1 MCAPQECSPC
11 ALSRCSVTDN
21 VRRKSLESIWGT
33 ATHSLSNNQC
43 ISTAFPFFNLQLTP
57 SQSNC
62 RASTDLPISLACHTA
77 CQSPQISRAKFNK
90 VLFSTLNMLT
100 AWLISLDRTYDI
112 PTMSTLEDGSICQD
126 VTSPTAP
133 PKAGEDA
140 KVQSTFEFSW
150 CPTTSYGTQR
160 VLLTCCKPWQTQKL
174 NGFPMKAVQ
183 QSKIICLLCLL
194 VFVSPLSWSNVSK
207 VTAHS
212 LLAILVESWRLS
224 VRKVHDSG
232 LFRLICQ
239 QHDARITT
247 SLLQLRIVGWSIPVA
262 ACLRFLLQNSHL
274 LQKKA
279 VLVPKKKKD
288 FYVSFKRF
296 GMYPT
301 CSEALE
307 KLQETIGTPKHA
319 SRFGSPAFLVSSPG
333 AKTKAWLLYTWV
345 VSVAP
350 KGHVRDQ
357 NLDLCNLCFNV
368 T

>member
-21 VRRKSLESIWGT
+21 VRRISLESIWGT

-160 VLLTCCKPWQTQKL
+160 VLLTCWFAWQPPKPKRKSPWKQL
-174 NGFPMKAVQ
+174 Q
-183 QSKIICLLCLL
+183 QSKIICFL

-207 VTAHS
+207 VTVHF

-224 VRKVHDSG
+224 ARKVHDLG
-232 LFRLICQ
+232 LFRLICTAAWCKDYHKSPPTSHCWLVNTCCSLSQ
-239 QHDARITT
+239 ASVAKFPSVAKEGCLGAQEKRKTSTSTFRSNVLESTQHAR
-247 SLLQLRIVGWSIPVA
+247 
-262 ACLRFLLQNSHL
+262 
-274 LQKKA
+274 
-279 VLVPKKKKD
+279 
-288 FYVSFKRF
+288 
-296 GMYPT
+296 
-301 CSEALE
+301 
-307 KLQETIGTPKHA
+307 KHA
-319 SRFGSPAFLVSSPG
+319 SRFSSPAFLVSSPG